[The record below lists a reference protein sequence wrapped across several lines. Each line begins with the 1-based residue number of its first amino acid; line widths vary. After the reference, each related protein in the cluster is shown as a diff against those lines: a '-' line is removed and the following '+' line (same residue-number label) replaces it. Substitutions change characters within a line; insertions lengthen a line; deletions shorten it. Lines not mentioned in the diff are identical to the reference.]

1 MYIPRTQMTRVLLG
15 KGIVLW
21 GCPSKIEVIGAL
33 GGYIMYISFSLN
45 KGGCCVWG
53 TYGCNRKTFGS
64 RCWSLVD
71 VWWTDQR
78 NRNTPLPGLPE
89 KKNIDNDKDV
99 PHHESNGIFTKESSR
114 CYYFYFLQLE
124 IWVISSQQHVR
135 FLEGNFSCN
144 LLELLCVI
152 SHVYP
157 LTCVKI
163 AKMIYWCSWAAFC
176 WLLPRIRKDSL
187 H

>member
-1 MYIPRTQMTRVLLG
+1 MYIPRTQMTLVLLG
-15 KGIVLW
+15 KRHCFVGLPFKNRGHW
-21 GCPSKIEVIGAL
+21 GSRWIYQVYVFFPSTKVAVVCGAL
-33 GGYIMYISFSLN
+33 TDVIVKPLDLGAEV
-45 KGGCCVWG
+45 CQ
-53 TYGCNRKTFGS
+53 TFGEQINEIEIR
-64 RCWSLVD
+64 RC
-71 VWWTDQR
+71 R
-78 NRNTPLPGLPE
+78 ACP

-144 LLELLCVI
+144 LLEPLCVI

-163 AKMIYWCSWAAFC
+163 AKMIY
-176 WLLPRIRKDSL
+176 
-187 H
+187 